1 MSPLRRKN
9 AQFLEIA
16 TFHFGILVFVL
27 RSFIG
32 DTQMR
37 RRGFTLIELLVVIAI
52 IAILIALLLPAVQ
65 QAREAARRTQCKNNL
80 KQIALALHN
89 YNDVYNTFPIGN
101 NANGWGVSF
110 WVGLLPYVEQGN
122 VFSQMSFDGPSAG
135 YTGGGATA
143 PNPGQLINGP
153 LVRGKV
159 FQFLACASS
168 PLPTLKDTGG
178 GIQTQIAN
186 YAGIA
191 GAVDDAPGGVFF
203 NSTGSPQL
211 NSDNCCSCPVQG
223 VHARG
228 GVLVAIK
235 AVKFADITDGT
246 SNVMAVSEQSDFAKN
261 AASQNVVITN
271 NHGWMM
277 GTSGLSETTNQRHF
291 NLTTVRYPP
300 NAVKAVGGSVLPGVC
315 NNDGANNGLY
325 SPHTGGVQCALADG
339 SARFISENIDLV
351 TLKRLATRNDGQ
363 VLGEF

>member
-1 MSPLRRKN
+1 
-9 AQFLEIA
+9 
-16 TFHFGILVFVL
+16 
-27 RSFIG
+27 
-32 DTQMR
+32 MR

-80 KQIALALHN
+80 KQIGLALHN
-89 YNDVYNTFPIGN
+89 YNDVFGTFPIGD
-101 NANGWGVSF
+101 NASVPNGWGVSF
-110 WVGLLPYVEQGN
+110 WVGLLPYVEQGAL
-122 VFSQMSFDGPSAG
+122 FSQMSFDGPSPG

-159 FQFLACASS
+159 FAFLNCPSS
-168 PLPTLKDTGG
+168 PLPTLKDTGA
-178 GIQTQIAN
+178 GIQTQISN

-191 GAVDDAPGGVFF
+191 GAVDDAVGGVFF
-203 NSTGSPQL
+203 NSNGSPQL
-211 NSDNCCSCPVQG
+211 NSDNCCTCPPQG
-223 VHARG
+223 IHARG

-235 AVKFADITDGT
+235 AVKFAEITDGT
-246 SNVMAVSEQSDFAKN
+246 SNAMAVSEQSDFAKN
-261 AASQNVVITN
+261 AANQNVVITN

-277 GTSGLSETTNQRHF
+277 GTANVTETTPQRHF

-315 NNDGANNGLY
+315 NNDGANNGLF
-325 SPHTGGVQCALADG
+325 SAHVGGVQTVLADG